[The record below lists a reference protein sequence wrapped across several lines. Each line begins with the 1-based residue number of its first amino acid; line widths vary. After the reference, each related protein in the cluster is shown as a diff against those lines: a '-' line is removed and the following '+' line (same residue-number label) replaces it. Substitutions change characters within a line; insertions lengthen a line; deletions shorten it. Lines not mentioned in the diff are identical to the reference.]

1 MTTAVERFDAE
12 VQTGL
17 SIAVIGPNLE
27 HWSMLIEVLRA
38 TSAKKLQ
45 RFPCYLG
52 NEEDS
57 QDLLDS
63 GFDAVFV
70 DLDSN
75 PDLALSMVEE
85 LCAMGPLPVIIYS
98 ETKDPELLVHC
109 MRAGVREFLAVPFD
123 ARTVSGALS
132 RAVARQSPS
141 PPKKKINCEMFAFF
155 GSKGGAG
162 VTTIACNFAV
172 SLAQDRTKRTLLI
185 DLDLPLGD
193 AALVL
198 GLNPRLS
205 TVDALRN
212 ADQLSQHALARFLTR
227 HDSGLWVL
235 GAPGSFPHV
244 KFESQSIDQLLSVAR
259 LDFDYVIVDAG
270 SQLDLTEV
278 ALFERAAKLFM
289 VTEVGVPELRNS
301 NRLVTACPSQWLS
314 KLEIVLNRYST
325 RTLGIGEA
333 AIEKALTKRPRWR
346 IPSDYH
352 AVQRSHRNSSALV
365 LEESPISEVI
375 CQMATASAGAIAVAE
390 TPKNKL
396 ADLFR

>member
-1 MTTAVERFDAE
+1 MATETKTVDED

-17 SIAVIGPNLE
+17 SIAVIGPDLE
-27 HWSMLIEVLRA
+27 RWSMLVEALRDTRA
-38 TSAKKLQ
+38 QKLQ
-45 RFPCYLG
+45 RFACYLDD
-52 NEEDS
+52 EEDARA
-57 QDLLDS
+57 LHDS

-75 PDLALSMVEE
+75 PDLALSMIER
-85 LCAMGPLPVIIYS
+85 LCAMGPLPVIIYA

-109 MRAGVREFLAVPFD
+109 MRTGVREFLAVPFD
-123 ARTVSGALS
+123 ARTVTAALTQ
-132 RAVARQSPS
+132 AVARHVPI
-141 PPKKKINCEMFAFF
+141 PPRKKINCEMFVFF

-172 SLAQDRTKRTLLI
+172 SMAQNRSKRTLLI

-198 GLNPRLS
+198 GMNAKLS

-212 ADQLSQHALARFLTR
+212 ADQLSPDSLARFLSR
-227 HDSGLWVL
+227 HESGLWVL
-235 GAPGSFPHV
+235 GAPGSFPQV
-244 KFESQSIDQLLSVAR
+244 KFEGQSIDQLLSVAR
-259 LDFDYVIVDAG
+259 LDFDYVVVDAG

-289 VTEVGVPELRNS
+289 VTEVGIPELRNS
-301 NRLVTACPSQWLS
+301 NRLITACPSQWLS

-375 CQMATASAGAIAVAE
+375 CKMATASAGAIGVAE